1 MGLSERSGSTSPYLT
16 LSMGPGLVPASPD
29 LARTPWPASMD
40 PRYSPPVSSPALA
53 TSLVRSD
60 TVTSCSNARPNNPVY
75 NTDVATTPEH
85 HINNT
90 ANSTREAADP
100 PGSSNR

>member
-1 MGLSERSGSTSPYLT
+1 MGLSELSGPTSPDLT

-29 LARTPWPASMD
+29 LARTPSPAST
-40 PRYSPPVSSPALA
+40 PVSSPALA

-60 TVTSCSNARPNNPVY
+60 TVTSCSNARPNNTVY